1 MKIVTIDWEKR
12 IIEEFETD
20 KIEYRKDAIYCL
32 IRASNSLV
40 VSKKIPYKNFLGA
53 KEINK

>member
-20 KIEYRKDAIYCL
+20 RIEYEKDGIYCR
-32 IRASNSLV
+32 IRASNNFMIP
-40 VSKKIPYKNFLGA
+40 KKIPYKNFLGA
-53 KEINK
+53 KEIN